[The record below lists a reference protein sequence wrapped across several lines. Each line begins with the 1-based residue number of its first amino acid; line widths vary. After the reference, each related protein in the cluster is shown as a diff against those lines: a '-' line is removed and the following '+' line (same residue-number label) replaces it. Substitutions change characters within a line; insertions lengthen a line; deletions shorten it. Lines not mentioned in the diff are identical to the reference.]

1 MYFFFISQLII
12 HGYHFLISIYRYNII
27 QIRINVNKNI
37 QKCRRK
43 ERAEIYELKE
53 LIKIV
58 SKLEKEEW
66 ESFKSYV
73 DHKFKTVGV
82 IKNDALT
89 YETLET
95 FLLKVRKVN

>member
-1 MYFFFISQLII
+1 MTE
-12 HGYHFLISIYRYNII
+12 
-27 QIRINVNKNI
+27 K
-37 QKCRRK
+37 RRVGV
-43 ERAEIYELKE
+43 EEYELKE
-53 LIKIV
+53 LIKII
-58 SKLEKEEW
+58 SNLKKDEW

-95 FLLKVRKVN
+95 FFLKVRKVN